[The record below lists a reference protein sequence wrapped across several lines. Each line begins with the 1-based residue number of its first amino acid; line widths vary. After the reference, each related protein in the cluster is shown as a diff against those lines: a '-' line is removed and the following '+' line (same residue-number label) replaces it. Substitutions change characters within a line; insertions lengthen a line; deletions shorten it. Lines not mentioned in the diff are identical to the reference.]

1 MSEKL
6 PSNHEHAIEHAE
18 SLKNHPETLQT
29 TPENNLNEHAEKLES
44 IRHGIEMQA
53 LSKEALGQTAEMNA
67 PPPSPKLHITRQ
79 LKAQTYKNTIKNVQQ
94 SLPKM
99 QANFSKFVHQ
109 QNIESISEVGAK
121 TVARPSGI
129 FAGSLFALIGSV
141 IIIVVAKR
149 IGFTITPIVFMAL
162 FLVGF
167 LVGLMIELLFKT
179 IKKITTKPH
188 KRHY

>member
-6 PSNHEHAIEHAE
+6 PSNHEHAIGSTE
-18 SLKNHPETLQT
+18 SLKNHSETLQS
-29 TPENNLNEHAEKLES
+29 TPENNLNERTEKLGS
-44 IRHGIEMQA
+44 IRHGIEKQA
-53 LSKEALGQTAEMNA
+53 LSKEALDQKVEMNTS
-67 PPPSPKLHITRQ
+67 PPTPQLHMTRQ

-94 SLPKM
+94 TLPKM
-99 QANFSKFVHQ
+99 QANFSKFIHQ

-129 FAGSLFALIGSV
+129 FAGSLFALIGSI

-149 IGFTITPIVFMAL
+149 IGFSVTPIVFISL

-167 LVGLMIELLFKT
+167 LAGLVIELLFKS
-179 IKKITTKPH
+179 IKKLAIKPH